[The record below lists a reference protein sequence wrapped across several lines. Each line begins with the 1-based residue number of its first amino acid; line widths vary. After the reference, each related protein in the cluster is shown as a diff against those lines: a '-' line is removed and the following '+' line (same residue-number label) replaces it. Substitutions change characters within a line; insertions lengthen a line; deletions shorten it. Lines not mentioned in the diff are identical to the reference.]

1 MNHGADI
8 AAGRFAYHGG
18 RLCVA
23 RSLFPN
29 VPQPWIDLST
39 GINPASYPAPRASA
53 RERNRLPEPTEL
65 ARLEA
70 VAGAAFGVE
79 DPARVV
85 ATGGTESA
93 LRLLPYVL
101 NMSAAVVAGPTYS
114 SHSDAW
120 SRAGVEM
127 RVVAD
132 EELLARAGAGRQRP
146 PGEDSMAGAPGSETS
161 RGHNAAGVSEYGGAS
176 VDSPAAS
183 QDLAATRVAMTVVN
197 PNNPDGRLLD
207 RERLQALHDSS
218 HAGGGVLIVDEAFA
232 DLEPRHSVAA
242 VAGTASAPSMIVLR
256 SFGKFYGLAG
266 VRLGFV
272 IASPD
277 VAQRLRHLLGDWPV
291 SVDALRAGLAAYADH
306 AWAEKTRL
314 RLSRAAQRLDKLL
327 ISGGMSIVGG
337 TSLYRLA
344 RAENARA
351 RFTQLI
357 SHGILARPFDHD
369 STLLR
374 FGLPLASNDWRR
386 VADAL
391 KVQP

>member
-1 MNHGADI
+1 MNNGADI
-8 AAGRFAYHGG
+8 AAGRFAHHGG

-39 GINPASYPAPRASA
+39 GINPSPYPAPRASA

-65 ARLEA
+65 AKLES
-70 VAGAAFGVE
+70 VAATAFGVD

-93 LRLLPYVL
+93 LRLLPYL
-101 NMSAAVVAGPTYS
+101 LKTATAVIAGPTYG
-114 SHSDAW
+114 SHQDAW
-120 SRAGVEM
+120 RQAGIEADIVDDALLGSRA
-127 RVVAD
+127 A
-132 EELLARAGAGRQRP
+132 
-146 PGEDSMAGAPGSETS
+146 APQGIRSI
-161 RGHNAAGVSEYGGAS
+161 
-176 VDSPAAS
+176 
-183 QDLAATRVAMTVVN
+183 AMTVVN
-197 PNNPDGRLLD
+197 PNNPDGRLLS
-207 RERLQALHDSS
+207 REQLQSFHDSLQAR
-218 HAGGGVLIVDEAFA
+218 AGALIVDEAFG
-232 DLEPRHSVAA
+232 DLEPAHSVAS
-242 VAGTASAPSMIVLR
+242 VAGTSCAPRMIVLR

-272 IASPD
+272 IAS
-277 VAQRLRHLLGDWPV
+277 AGIAARLRHMLGDWPV
-291 SVDALRAGLAAYADH
+291 SVDALKAGLAAYADE
-306 AWAEKTRL
+306 AWTARTRL
-314 RLSRAAQRLDKLL
+314 SLHRDAQRLDKLL
-327 ISGGMSIVGG
+327 IGAGMTIVGG

-344 RAENARA
+344 RAPNARA

-374 FGLPLASNDWRR
+374 FGLPFGASDWRR

-391 KVQP
+391 KAQP